1 METFRLNIL
10 LFTQQTVQKLHL
22 NEEYKYLNWT
32 KMPKKS
38 DLEVAVIPMNRL
50 LHVINFSSI
59 SKSLF

>member
-10 LFTQQTVQKLHL
+10 LYTQQTVQKLHL
-22 NEEYKYLNWT
+22 NKEYKYLNWT
-32 KMPKKS
+32 KVPKKS
-38 DLEVAVIPMNRL
+38 DLEVVVIPVNRL